1 MKGCSIRHFMRVYIF
16 VEVKKDL
23 QTKIQYCFEIN
34 KRTPLDIYNGSSQVD
49 CIKPEGRI
57 HCKQRIKQC
66 VNFSGSK
73 TMTPSEAMQNNQ
85 AIMFGLI
92 SWYMKHHLPV
102 QILPVHL
109 NLTTYF

>member
-1 MKGCSIRHFMRVYIF
+1 MRVYIF

-57 HCKQRIKQC
+57 HCKKRIKQC

-85 AIMFGLI
+85 AIILNETSKPPVNTTHFFNI
-92 SWYMKHHLPV
+92 AHL
-102 QILPVHL
+102 LL
-109 NLTTYF
+109 NCLT